1 MSDTS
6 TPRKVSLELLEEIA
20 AAFNSR
26 DCDRIASYFTEDA
39 TFLTSGGTSPE
50 GTRVSGKQAIRDYLA
65 ARFERIP
72 DMRWEKLYE
81 YVAGDDK
88 AVSVWRVKGVSEDG
102 TLRAI
107 LFSFPHISATVWNR
121 RPRLKK
127 RSGSRYFIPEH
138 SEP

>member
-50 GTRVSGKQAIRDYLA
+50 GTRVSGKQAIRDFLA

-102 TLRAI
+102 TQLDYQGCDLWEFKDGLVHHKDTYWKNVTA
-107 LFSFPHISATVWNR
+107 
-121 RPRLKK
+121 
-127 RSGSRYFIPEH
+127 
-138 SEP
+138 